1 MKISITTRSFGNLDP
16 APLEYLRGIFSD
28 IAVNHEGK
36 KLSEDESIALMAGAV
51 GVLAGTEKLTEK
63 VFAACPDLK
72 VVSRVGVGLDSV
84 DMQAAERHG
93 IKVLNT
99 PGVLSDAV
107 AELALALMLDCLRH
121 VSSADRQVR
130 SGNWKSPMGRLLR
143 GKTVGI
149 IGLGAIGR
157 RLVELLAPF
166 GVKLLAHDVVIDN
179 EFAAKHSVQKVE
191 HEVLLKESDI
201 VSVHA
206 PLTDDTR
213 KLISA
218 ERIGLMKSDAILINA
233 SRGGLVDDEAL
244 YEALAEKRLGAAGMD
259 VFEREPYEGPLTKL
273 DNVVLVPH
281 MGSYALES
289 RIEMEWAAARNL
301 AAALGMDK

>member
-16 APLEYLRGIFSD
+16 APLEYLRGIFDD
-28 IAVNHEGK
+28 IGINNEGK
-36 KLSEDESIALMAGAV
+36 KLSEDESIALMTGAV

-63 VFAACPDLK
+63 VFAACPNLK

-84 DMQAAERHG
+84 DLQAAERHG

-121 VSSADRQVR
+121 VTAADRQVR
-130 SGNWKSPMGRLLR
+130 AGNWKSPMGRLLR

-157 RLVELLAPF
+157 RLAELLEPF
-166 GVKLLAHDVVIDN
+166 GVKLLAHDVVIDD
-179 EFAAKHSVQKVE
+179 EFAEKHGVQKVDLE
-191 HEVLLKESDI
+191 ILLKESDI

-218 ERIGLMKSDAILINA
+218 ELIGSMKSDAILINA
-233 SRGGLVDDEAL
+233 SRGGLVDDTAL

-259 VFEREPYEGPLTKL
+259 VFEKEPYEGPLTKL

-301 AAALGMDK
+301 AAALGVDK